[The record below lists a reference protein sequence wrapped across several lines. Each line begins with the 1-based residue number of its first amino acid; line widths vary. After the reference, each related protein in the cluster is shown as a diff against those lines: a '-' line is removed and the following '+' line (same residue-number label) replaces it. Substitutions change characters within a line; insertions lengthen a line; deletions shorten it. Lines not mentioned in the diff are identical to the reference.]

1 MSGAYLAALAG
12 VDTLYE
18 RVVNSPESWTDAMLT
33 DWAEETLGGG
43 SAPSRDLARELRRC
57 VRAARK
63 MRDFWLDPPP
73 GVPSDAGEWR
83 TRVDVALGIRA
94 WRPLLGI
101 AQAGLEAAPPK
112 SCSRR
117 RSGDSARCTLNT
129 GWRASRTT
137 NGLASSQGPKQGPPV
152 GCRYVVGAQNL
163 PALGG
168 LRLISG
174 LVFGRLRRVNDDGA
188 RVVGADQAD
197 DPST

>member
-12 VDTLYE
+12 VDALYE

-101 AQAGLEAAPPK
+101 AQAGLEAAPSEELFEETK
-112 SCSRR
+112 RR
-117 RSGDSARCTLNT
+117 FREVHAEHWMEGVSYDEWAREQSGA
-129 GWRASRTT
+129 
-137 NGLASSQGPKQGPPV
+137 
-152 GCRYVVGAQNL
+152 
-163 PALGG
+163 
-168 LRLISG
+168 
-174 LVFGRLRRVNDDGA
+174 
-188 RVVGADQAD
+188 
-197 DPST
+197 